1 MTSVISIFRNVTAA
15 LTCDMTARNA
25 SGERVLIW
33 FHALCCI
40 STFSREP
47 SPYAQ
52 ICRSQVV
59 GPARGMFYHDNVL
72 SNGTQEYKTGE
83 TGRTLEV
90 QRQNENE
97 QGRICGRF
105 LHTVKSCQAA
115 PATLGP
121 SLLHLCL
128 NNTKPLY
135 HPMWLHSAV
144 VVLCASCCCFLGQLQ
159 RALIRG

>member
-1 MTSVISIFRNVTAA
+1 MPSAA
-15 LTCDMTARNA
+15 SQR
-25 SGERVLIW
+25 SPE
-33 FHALCCI
+33 
-40 STFSREP
+40 FSSSP

-59 GPARGMFYHDNVL
+59 GPARGMFYHD
-72 SNGTQEYKTGE
+72 SRYDANGTQSYDTGE

-90 QRQNENE
+90 QRQNEKE

-105 LHTVKSCQAA
+105 LYTVKSCQAA
-115 PATLGP
+115 LATLGP

-135 HPMWLHSAV
+135 YPMWLHSAV
-144 VVLCASCCCFLGQLQ
+144 VVLCASCCFLGQLQ